1 MVYIQ
6 YMTNTRTPMQDELAA
21 VINDFTNTMHDRYKS
36 DSYAAGYFS
45 AWVRQFG
52 ERDPQV
58 ARDIIKQLTFTMET
72 YK

>member
-21 VINDFTNTMHDRYKS
+21 VIKDFTDAMHDRHEG

-45 AWVRQFG
+45 ALVRQFG
-52 ERDPQV
+52 ERDPKV
-58 ARDIIKQLTFTMET
+58 ARDIIEQLTFTMET